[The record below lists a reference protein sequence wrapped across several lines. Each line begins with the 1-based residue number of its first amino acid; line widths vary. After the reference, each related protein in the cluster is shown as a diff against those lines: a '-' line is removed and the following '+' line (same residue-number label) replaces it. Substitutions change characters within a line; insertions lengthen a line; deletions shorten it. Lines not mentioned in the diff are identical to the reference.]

1 MAKKQETATNCYFS
15 KKFVNWNLNQS
26 KEYIGCAGVSTRT
39 EFLLGCWLLV
49 SYYWCWSSKAN
60 WLSNSFKFG
69 RIIVIKIDQNVI
81 LKCVFC
87 ILNGQKVCQFGSQ
100 YNCLPTG
107 MVCIDLPFQSL
118 LWCPLCMKIF
128 ECDNNDCNKT
138 MQSVVLIGETLK
150 IFDFTIFQPQ
160 MLGGKVFSIPY
171 TLSTFD
177 ININYSKVTV
187 SLLFL

>member
-1 MAKKQETATNCYFS
+1 
-15 KKFVNWNLNQS
+15 
-26 KEYIGCAGVSTRT
+26 
-39 EFLLGCWLLV
+39 
-49 SYYWCWSSKAN
+49 
-60 WLSNSFKFG
+60 
-69 RIIVIKIDQNVI
+69 
-81 LKCVFC
+81 
-87 ILNGQKVCQFGSQ
+87 
-100 YNCLPTG
+100 
-107 MVCIDLPFQSL
+107 
-118 LWCPLCMKIF
+118 MKIF